1 VLSTVSLNVY
11 RAFTAIQNGHGV
23 TKKMDR
29 HLVYHARFFSNSA
42 LRVSELLLFRVPG
55 PIGSS
60 SVKVLRE
67 NRFLDAVMGTAG
79 LGPLALIVDQR
90 LCC

>member
-1 VLSTVSLNVY
+1 MLSSVSLGSY
-11 RAFTAIQNGHGV
+11 RAFAAIQDGHGV

-29 HLVYHARFFSNSA
+29 HLVHRARFFENRG
-42 LRVSELLLFRVPG
+42 LGVSELLLFRVPG